1 MNINSMIINEK
12 NYKGGIYMSGHS
24 KWSTIKR
31 KKGAIDAE
39 RSKIFQKLA
48 KELYVAAKTGDPN
61 PENNPSL
68 RMVVEKAKAENM
80 PKANIESAINKAK
93 NKGEDENYE
102 AVRYEGYGPNGI
114 AIMID
119 CLTDNKNRTAGFVRS
134 TLTKRGGNLGTDGS
148 VSYLFQ
154 RKGVLVLEKEY
165 DEDKLM
171 EDVLNMNII
180 DFIVED
186 DSYIIYTDPND
197 FITVKDDLINCG
209 YNKFIMSEV
218 TFVPNSYILLAPE
231 EMEKVFNLIDALNDL
246 DDVQAVYHNLEI

>member
-1 MNINSMIINEK
+1 
-12 NYKGGIYMSGHS
+12 MSGHS

-31 KKGAIDAE
+31 KKGAIDSE
-39 RSKIFQKLA
+39 RSKVFQKLA
-48 KELYVAAKTGDPN
+48 KELYVAAKSGDPN

-93 NKGEDENYE
+93 NQGVGENYE
-102 AVRYEGYGPNGI
+102 QVRYEGYGPGGI

-148 VSYLFQ
+148 VSYLFD
-154 RKGVLVLEKEY
+154 RKGVIVLDKIY

-171 EDVLNMNII
+171 EDVLELDIL
-180 DFIVED
+180 DFITED
-186 DSYIIYTDPND
+186 DSFIIYTEPNSFIDIKSNLESKGYND
-197 FITVKDDLINCG
+197 FLV
-209 YNKFIMSEV
+209 SEV
-218 TFVPNSYILLAPE
+218 TFVPSNYIKLDD
-231 EMEKVFNLIDALNDL
+231 EMEEKVNNLIDALNDL
-246 DDVQAVYHNLEI
+246 DDVQSVYHNLEM

>member
-1 MNINSMIINEK
+1 
-12 NYKGGIYMSGHS
+12 MSGHS

-31 KKGAIDAE
+31 KKGAIDSE
-39 RSKIFQKLA
+39 RSKVFQKLA
-48 KELYVAAKTGDPN
+48 KELYVAAKSGDPN

-93 NKGEDENYE
+93 NQGVGENYE
-102 AVRYEGYGPNGI
+102 QVRYEGYGPGGI

-148 VSYLFQ
+148 VSYLFD
-154 RKGVLVLEKEY
+154 RKGVIVLDKIY

-171 EDVLNMNII
+171 EDILDLDVL
-180 DFIVED
+180 DFTSDED
-186 DSYIIYTDPND
+186 SFIIYTEPNNFIEIKSALENKGYND
-197 FITVKDDLINCG
+197 FLV
-209 YNKFIMSEV
+209 SEV
-218 TFVPNSYILLAPE
+218 TFVPSNYISLDE
-231 EMEKVFNLIDALNDL
+231 EAEEKVNNLIDALNDL
-246 DDVQAVYHNLEI
+246 DDVQSVYHNLEM